1 MSNPLFT
8 GVCTA
13 LVTPFRNDKI
23 NYDMLD
29 QLLERQLQ
37 AGVRSVVL
45 SGTTGESPALSDD
58 EKIQLIFHAR
68 SAVQKDCLIIAGTGS
83 NNTEH
88 TLKMSG
94 EAVQAGAD
102 AILVVSP
109 YYNKGNEDGLYRHY
123 SEIAKSVKKP
133 IVVYN
138 VPSRTGMDIP
148 VTVYERLSHID
159 NIAGVKEATQD
170 ITKIAKIRTLCK
182 DDFCIWSGNDDQVV
196 PVIAMGGKGIVS
208 VLSNLYP
215 RETLEM
221 TEAALQGD
229 YEKASKMQSKLMP
242 LINAIFSEVNPI
254 PVKYALKEIGFD
266 CGSCRLPLGMLSVKN
281 RDLLT
286 SLLIK

>member
-1 MSNPLFT
+1 MRNPLFT

-13 LVTPFRNDKI
+13 LVTPFKDNEI

-29 QLLERQLQ
+29 RLLERQLE
-37 AGVRSVVL
+37 AGVHFVVL

-58 EKIQLIFHAR
+58 EKMQLIFHAR
-68 SAVQKDCLIIAGTGS
+68 STVGNDCLIIAGTGS

-88 TLKMSG
+88 TLTMSE

-102 AILVVSP
+102 ALLIVSP
-109 YYNKGNEDGLYRHY
+109 YYNKGNADGLYRHY
-123 SEIAKSVKKP
+123 SEVAKFVKIP

-148 VTVYERLSHID
+148 VTVYERLSNID
-159 NIAGVKEATQD
+159 NVVGVKEATSD
-170 ITKIAKIRTLCK
+170 ITKIAKIRTLCE
-182 DDFCIWSGNDDQVV
+182 DDFYIWSGNDDQVV
-196 PVIAMGGKGIVS
+196 PVIAMGGKGVVS

-215 RETLEM
+215 KETLEM

-229 YEKASKMQSKLMP
+229 YEKAARMQSDLIP

-254 PVKYALKEIGFD
+254 PVKYALKEMGLD
-266 CGSCRLPLGMLSVKN
+266 CGPCRLPLGTLSVKN

-286 SLLIK
+286 SLIK